1 MKTHSFRNIQ
11 ILFYSLL
18 LGQLILAGVAYFLNR
33 GKDPSDASMTNAD
46 FAFAVPAVLLAG
58 FLGAYLIDKRRAASP
73 PIKAEIG
80 QKLEHYQTSVLI
92 RSALLEA
99 PNLLSAIAYL
109 LSGEQ
114 IYLIYFALGIGA
126 FLMFR
131 PTLSQL
137 QQRYMIKA
145 SEMENVP

>member
-1 MKTHSFRNIQ
+1 MKSPSFRNIQ

-18 LGQLILAGVAYFLNR
+18 LGQLFLAVAAYFLNM
-33 GKDPSDASMTNAD
+33 GKDTSDAPMANAD
-46 FAFAVPAVLLAG
+46 FAFAVPALLLAG
-58 FLGAYLIDKRRAASP
+58 FFAAYLLDKKRAASAP
-73 PIKAEIG
+73 TKAELG
-80 QKLEHYQTSVLI
+80 QKMEHYKTSVII
-92 RSALLEA
+92 RSALMEA

-109 LSGEQ
+109 LTREP

-131 PTLSQL
+131 PTLGQL

-145 SEMENVP
+145 REMEEVS